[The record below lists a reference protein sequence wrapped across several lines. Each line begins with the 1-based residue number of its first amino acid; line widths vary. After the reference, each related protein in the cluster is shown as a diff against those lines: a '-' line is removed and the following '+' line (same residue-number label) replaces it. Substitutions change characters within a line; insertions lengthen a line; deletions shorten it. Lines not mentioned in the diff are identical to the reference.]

1 MVCGHDLKD
10 YDMKLFPNLALAAC
24 IFLASCADESVTPVR
39 PTSSPETTPRATA
52 TAVTG
57 LTRFKAANLAIPPGG
72 LYDGTKFYNGLLR
85 ANIAY
90 YPYSVMA
97 ETKDGRPRVR
107 FYVKPTSP
115 TSYLVG
121 TPYPYHHRAEFT
133 RYPWKISHPVGTEEW
148 LGFSYIFQKTEEG
161 YQVNRTPVS
170 IYQNHAGRVGTQVE
184 NPPALQLEIASP
196 GQLKTTPLGGEL
208 MLVHQIRGIRYTIP
222 GVRVV
227 AGARLNIVMQIVYG
241 EGTKGLWNVWING
254 TLVQIPG
261 GNTGSTVWPDN
272 PVGGNSKLGLYHH
285 QLRYA
290 SAVNLN
296 YSSGHTNMKM
306 WMTDWNDIFRH
317 PGDWDYKNSNGYNAV
332 NTAGYP

>member
-1 MVCGHDLKD
+1 
-10 YDMKLFPNLALAAC
+10 
-24 IFLASCADESVTPVR
+24 
-39 PTSSPETTPRATA
+39 
-52 TAVTG
+52 
-57 LTRFKAANLAIPPGG
+57 
-72 LYDGTKFYNGLLR
+72 
-85 ANIAY
+85 
-90 YPYSVMA
+90 
-97 ETKDGRPRVR
+97 
-107 FYVKPTSP
+107 
-115 TSYLVG
+115 LVG